1 MSALNVANLR
11 QLGGRTR
18 GEDLVL
24 GSHNGLE
31 HLRHRFAHDVAG
43 PDHLVAGARVG
54 ASFASCFRTNHD
66 KLRQA
71 ARKLIPEEE
80 QCGGVLK
87 RHAQSVGHPCLKD
100 CAWMSKCAAI
110 ASFELLASAA
120 IHLHHPQ
127 AQRNKKD
134 RACVVADGGRTTA
147 PFLADAQA
155 NE

>member
-24 GSHNGLE
+24 GSHIGLE

-43 PDHLVAGARVG
+43 PDHLVAGAHVG

-80 QCGGVLK
+80 QCGGFLK
-87 RHAQSVGHPCLKD
+87 RHAQSVGDPCLKD

-120 IHLHHPQ
+120 IHPQ

>member
-1 MSALNVANLR
+1 MDHRSALNVS
-11 QLGGRTR
+11 GT
-18 GEDLVL
+18 
-24 GSHNGLE
+24 
-31 HLRHRFAHDVAG
+31 
-43 PDHLVAGARVG
+43 G

-80 QCGGVLK
+80 QCGGFLK
-87 RHAQSVGHPCLKD
+87 RHAQSVGDPCLKD

-110 ASFELLASAA
+110 ASFELPELLASAA
-120 IHLHHPQ
+120 IHPQ